1 MAPTTHDTHSHT
13 DVIVIDEGAPT
24 TAKANNNSE
33 REKVVD
39 IWDESWVWDSMMDER
54 QTTSLTA
61 GFGVYSIAEAREWQS
76 QLNRKV
82 KYDNSLCCRLY
93 CDRCCRS
100 GRTAILIGNSQY
112 EHSLWNSTDWYS
124 SDFVAGF
131 AAMVQHEAHMTTP
144 NYQTSNRV
152 MIMFT
157 PYSNKPVTEILPYGD
172 RTHFVSVVWYE
183 QLYAVLYYNIEKR
196 CHP

>member
-1 MAPTTHDTHSHT
+1 M
-13 DVIVIDEGAPT
+13 
-24 TAKANNNSE
+24 
-33 REKVVD
+33 
-39 IWDESWVWDSMMDER
+39 
-54 QTTSLTA
+54 
-61 GFGVYSIAEAREWQS
+61 
-76 QLNRKV
+76 
-82 KYDNSLCCRLY
+82 
-93 CDRCCRS
+93 
-100 GRTAILIGNSQY
+100 IGNSQY

-131 AAMVQHEAHMTTP
+131 AAMVQHDAHMTTP
-144 NYQTSNRV
+144 NYQTSNQV

-157 PYSNKPVTEILPYGD
+157 PYPNKPVTEILPYGD